1 MTVFSEILLDK
12 VWDAIEVFLRHAA
25 YRVVEAVE
33 GFIQYVGYKIGEVV
47 EGFFRIL
54 RK

>member
-1 MTVFSEILLDK
+1 MTLFPEMPLDK
-12 VWDAIEVFLRHAA
+12 VLDAIEGFFRNAA

-33 GFIQYVGYKIGEVV
+33 VFIRYAAYKVVEVV

-54 RK
+54 R